1 MQQFCF
7 SINNYTVAIEVISVC
22 KKLKKIPVLHIK
34 YFIINGFGINW
45 LKELNQLIKLKYQS
59 KDFKFF
65 INSKTNYGLFI
76 NLVEYGVDY
85 INIRSD
91 EDTMKKLKQIAKIN
105 KVSVNPK
112 FSIIDLKKIKRV
124 DLKIKKI
131 YE

>member
-1 MQQFCF
+1 MQRHCF
-7 SINNYTVAIEVISVC
+7 SINNYIEAIEVISVC

-45 LKELNQLIKLKYQS
+45 PKEIDQLIKLKYKS
-59 KDFKFF
+59 EDYKFF
-65 INSKTNYGLFI
+65 INSKNNYGLFI

-85 INIRSD
+85 ININSD
-91 EDTMKKLKQIAKIN
+91 KDRIKRLKQIAKIN

-112 FSIIDLKKIKRV
+112 FSIVDLKKIKNI